1 MDTTLFLELHI
12 FLSTIYGGLI
22 AGFIYDIY
30 RTIRYF
36 SKPRKFL
43 TYLGDLLFWT
53 LTASIFFIILIRNNW
68 GEIRGYTLIGFFLG
82 IFLYNKIFSRFIYPL
97 CLKLGRVIKEFVKSV
112 LSIVFYPFRILKKTS
127 PLFKKFKRIPV
138 EIYREIKKHK
148 KIISSKK

>member
-1 MDTTLFLELHI
+1 MDTTLLLEVHI

-53 LTASIFFIILIRNNW
+53 ITASIFFIILIKNNW
-68 GEIRGYTLIGFFLG
+68 GEVRGYTLIGFFLG
-82 IFLYNKIFSRFIYPL
+82 ILIYNKAFSRFIYL
-97 CLKLGRVIKEFVKSV
+97 ICLQVGRVLKEFLSKL
-112 LSIVFYPFRILKKTS
+112 LSIVFYPFKMLKKTS
-127 PLFKKFKRIPV
+127 PIFKKIKRIPV
-138 EIYREIKKHK
+138 EMVKEIKKHK
-148 KIISSKK
+148 KIIFSKK

>member
-1 MDTTLFLELHI
+1 MDTTLLLEFHI

-30 RTIRYF
+30 RTIRYY

-53 LTASIFFIILIRNNW
+53 ITASIFFIILIRNNW

-82 IFLYNKIFSRFIYPL
+82 ITIYIKLFSRFIYLL
-97 CLKLGRVIKEFVKSV
+97 CLQVGKFIKGFINKV
-112 LSIVFYPFRILKKTS
+112 LSIVFYPFRVLKKTT
-127 PLFKKFKRIPV
+127 PIFKKIRKIPV
-138 EIYREIKKHK
+138 EMFKEIKNIKE
-148 KIISSKK
+148 